1 MKKIILY
8 GILLFSYSFLGIF
21 LLYKKE
27 WLFLSFFLLLALGN
41 GYLNKK
47 RNEEYMAELK
57 KISESLEMVLQ
68 KKKISYQPDY
78 TDLFEDRILF
88 QIYRINEVNLGY
100 QAELEKEQ
108 ESMKQLLAE
117 IAHQLRT
124 PLANMETYFA
134 LLEDKEIPKEELHS
148 YLQAVKSSEEKI
160 KFLVENFIL
169 AARMEKHIIQIHKMC
184 KNLKETVAKAI
195 FQIYKKAQNKNI
207 LIELREEIK
216 QGKFKQGKIKQ
227 GKIEAQP
234 VYHDQHWLCEA
245 ICNLLD
251 NSIKYSPESSCI
263 LVILRSNEM
272 FSEICI
278 EDNGIGIDEGEENK
292 IFQIYYRG
300 NRTSSQNGYGM
311 GLFITREIIKQH
323 EGFLKAK
330 RKSKGL
336 GVSIFLPECKIV
348 SE

>member
-1 MKKIILY
+1 M
-8 GILLFSYSFLGIF
+8 LFRS
-21 LLYKKE
+21 
-27 WLFLSFFLLLALGN
+27 
-41 GYLNKK
+41 
-47 RNEEYMAELK
+47 
-57 KISESLEMVLQ
+57 
-68 KKKISYQPDY
+68 
-78 TDLFEDRILF
+78 
-88 QIYRINEVNLGY
+88 LGY

-169 AARMEKHIIQIHKMC
+169 AARMEKHIIQIHKTC

-227 GKIEAQP
+227 GKIETQP

-272 FSEICI
+272 FS
-278 EDNGIGIDEGEENK
+278 D
-292 IFQIYYRG
+292 
-300 NRTSSQNGYGM
+300 
-311 GLFITREIIKQH
+311 
-323 EGFLKAK
+323 
-330 RKSKGL
+330 RKS
-336 GVSIFLPECKIV
+336 VV
-348 SE
+348 

>member
-1 MKKIILY
+1 MKRIILY
-8 GILLFSYSFLGIF
+8 GILLFSYSFFGIF
-21 LLYKKE
+21 LLYEKE
-27 WLFLSFFLLLALGN
+27 WLFLSVFLLLALGN

-47 RNEEYMAELK
+47 RNSEYTTELK
-57 KISESLEMVLQ
+57 KISEALEMILQ

-88 QIYRINEVNLGY
+88 QIHRMNEINLGY
-100 QAELEKEQ
+100 QTELEKEQ
-108 ESMKQLLAE
+108 ESMKRLLAE

-124 PLANMETYFA
+124 PLANMETYFD
-134 LLEDKEIPKEELHS
+134 LLEDKEITKEELHS
-148 YLQAVKSSEEKI
+148 YLQAVKASEEKI

-169 AARMEKHIIQIHKMC
+169 AARMEKHIIQIHKTC

-195 FQIYKKAQNKNI
+195 FQVYKKAQNKDI

-216 QGKFKQGKIKQ
+216 QGE
-227 GKIEAQP
+227 IETQP

>member
-117 IAHQLRT
+117 IAHQ
-124 PLANMETYFA
+124 
-134 LLEDKEIPKEELHS
+134 D
-148 YLQAVKSSEEKI
+148 
-160 KFLVENFIL
+160 
-169 AARMEKHIIQIHKMC
+169 
-184 KNLKETVAKAI
+184 
-195 FQIYKKAQNKNI
+195 
-207 LIELREEIK
+207 
-216 QGKFKQGKIKQ
+216 
-227 GKIEAQP
+227 
-234 VYHDQHWLCEA
+234 
-245 ICNLLD
+245 
-251 NSIKYSPESSCI
+251 
-263 LVILRSNEM
+263 
-272 FSEICI
+272 
-278 EDNGIGIDEGEENK
+278 
-292 IFQIYYRG
+292 
-300 NRTSSQNGYGM
+300 
-311 GLFITREIIKQH
+311 
-323 EGFLKAK
+323 
-330 RKSKGL
+330 RKS
-336 GVSIFLPECKIV
+336 VV
-348 SE
+348 